1 MTQADFTIANQTFPN
16 TRTELNTSLQALAT
30 NSAGNSAPS
39 TTFASQWWF
48 DSDGNQL
55 YIRNKDN
62 DAWVKVVTIGAT
74 SDKIDSIADSISI
87 ASTGGVTITT
97 ADNTDTLTLT
107 STDAD
112 ATSGPILNL
121 YRNSAS
127 PADGDILGKLNF
139 AGNDAGGST
148 HSYGTIEME
157 CNGVVNG
164 QEQGKFIFKVSMPD
178 GALANVLRL
187 DRTQTVFNED
197 SEDLDFRVEGNTD
210 THLIFVDAAND
221 RVHFNRSI
229 ADEAEATI
237 CSSSDE
243 DTHAT
248 GTFDNTNSSFN
259 PNSQHNLGIVTRTSA
274 NEARMIRVVSGDGS
288 SSSVVD
294 NEFVVRNNGTTLQ
307 DGSASTSGADYAEF
321 FEWKDGNSSDEDRVG
336 FSVIL
341 DGDQI
346 VKATDSDDAS
356 KIIGVVSGNPTI
368 LGDAAPLR
376 WKQKYLR
383 DDFNRHL
390 QEEYTVTE
398 WKEVDENG
406 KKIKNHSYHT
416 DRIPT
421 DVTAPSD
428 ATVKT
433 TYGDGTK
440 MTRKKSN
447 PDYDSSKEYI
457 PREKRKEWETIGLMG
472 KLRILKGQPTGTNWI
487 KMRDIS
493 ETVEEWLVR

>member
-1 MTQADFTIANQTFPN
+1 MSMTATGLTIN
-16 TRTELNTSLQALAT
+16 
-30 NSAGNSAPS
+30 
-39 TTFASQWWF
+39 
-48 DSDGNQL
+48 DG
-55 YIRNKDN
+55 
-62 DAWVKVVTIGAT
+62 VV
-74 SDKIDSIADSISI
+74 
-87 ASTGGVTITT
+87 ITT
-97 ADNTDTLTLT
+97 ADNTDTLTLK

-112 ATSGPILNL
+112 AVEGPNLILQ
-121 YRNSAS
+121 RDSAS
-127 PADGDILGKLNF
+127 PADTDDIARIDFDAN
-139 AGNDAGGST
+139 NDAGEVTRFITLRGNISDASDGSEDAQFLIQQMIAG
-148 HSYGTIEME
+148 SNVNTIRI
-157 CNGVVNG
+157 
-164 QEQGKFIFKVSMPD
+164 KPD
-178 GALANVLRL
+178 EI
-187 DRTQTVFNED
+187 VFND
-197 SEDLDFRVEGNTD
+197 SSIDLDLRVEGQND
-210 THLIFVDAAND
+210 THLISVDAGND
-221 RVHFNRSI
+221 RVQFNRST
-229 ADEAEATI
+229 ADEAGATI
-237 CSSSDE
+237 CSTSDE

-248 GTFDNTNSSFN
+248 GTFDNTNSSFDV
-259 PNSQHNLGIVTRTSA
+259 NSQHNLGVVTHTTA
-274 NEARMIRVVSGDGS
+274 NEARMFRVVSGNGS
-288 SSSVVD
+288 STSFSD
-294 NEFVVRNNGTTLQ
+294 NEFIVRNDGSTLQ

-321 FEWKDGNSSDEDRVG
+321 FEWKDANSSDEDRVG

-341 DGDQI
+341 DGNQI

-406 KKIKNHSYHT
+406 KKVKNHSYHT
-416 DRIPT
+416 DRIPS

-440 MTRKKSN
+440 MTRRKSN

-493 ETVEEWLVR
+493 DTVEEWLVR